1 MKKGHAKFQW
11 IQRDHD
17 DGVRFIVDT
26 PLEEAFATLTVAL
39 KDAAVRTDEKAAS
52 RDALSAVIDFVIS
65 TLGFEMARPLWLIEI
80 ENRAPRVGNPMN
92 KAAESSLAL
101 CLAMVDLKSRGGKRG
116 AIKTACCDVGKATGV
131 GWEYLK
137 EKRDTFSRASE
148 RLRRERATW
157 LRLAEALESVKP
169 TMGWSFLLDTY
180 RRHRKG

>member
-1 MKKGHAKFQW
+1 VVVVKKGHAKFQW

-101 CLAMVDLKSRGGKRG
+101 CLAMVDLKSTRWQARRDQNRMLRRGQSDRRG
-116 AIKTACCDVGKATGV
+116 VGIPEGKARHVFTGQ
-131 GWEYLK
+131 
-137 EKRDTFSRASE
+137 
-148 RLRRERATW
+148 
-157 LRLAEALESVKP
+157 
-169 TMGWSFLLDTY
+169 
-180 RRHRKG
+180 